1 MILTLVVFV
10 GLTFAVL
17 VMLALPLLRRQTGP
31 VIRAAFDMQVY
42 RDQLRELEKDLERG
56 VVTAEQADAARLEI
70 HRRLL
75 AADSEARAA
84 GAAQAPPP
92 GRRRRILTTL
102 ALAVLLPV
110 VAFGLYGRLGSPG
123 YPDRPHAERMAE
135 MLGLTP
141 DQAKSLRTTAETLAE
156 SLKDGSGKQADW
168 VSLGQTWQQLGEYT
182 KALHAYEQAAEKG
195 PLDSN
200 SWASLGEANVMAS
213 NGQVMPGA
221 KEAFLKA
228 LQQDRTDPRSRY
240 YLGMAAVQGG
250 DPQRGIAIWRDLSQ
264 DSPPDA
270 PWMRMLR
277 SRIAQAAQEAGLPP
291 MAISPRHPLDSRPVE
306 MVTMPPTAGGTAPA
320 QDQTAQSGEGF
331 SPDQQSMID
340 GMIQRLKDRLAANP
354 QDPEGWARL
363 GKSLGVLKDYDGSVT
378 AYAKAVEQDGKNIG
392 TRLDYGMAL
401 LARAENT
408 KAPSLPDAFYEQ
420 AQWMATNAA
429 DEPGGLYLRAL
440 AAESRKKAEDAIA
453 LWTKLSAVMPSDSP
467 AYAMAQDR
475 LKALGAK

>member
-1 MILTLVVFV
+1 MTLTLIAFV

-17 VMLALPLLRRQTGP
+17 VMLALPLLRRQNGS

-75 AADSEARAA
+75 NADAEARAA
-84 GAAQAPPP
+84 GTLQTGSP
-92 GRRRRILTTL
+92 GRRQRIFTTI
-102 ALAVLLPV
+102 ALAVALPIA
-110 VAFGLYGRLGSPG
+110 AFGLYGRLGSPG

-141 DQAKSLRTTAETLAE
+141 DQAKNLRITAETMTKALQ
-156 SLKDGSGKQADW
+156 DGGKQSDW
-168 VSLGQTWQQLGEYT
+168 IALGQTWQQLGEYT
-182 KALHAYEQAAEKG
+182 KALNAYEQAAGLG
-195 PLDSN
+195 PLDAA

-221 KEAFLKA
+221 KDSFLKA
-228 LQQDRTDPRSRY
+228 LAQDRDDPRSRY
-240 YLGMAAVQGG
+240 YLGLAAVQGG
-250 DPQRGIAIWRDLSQ
+250 DAQRGIAIWRDLSQ
-264 DSPPDA
+264 GSPPDA

-277 SRIAQAAQEAGLPP
+277 SRIAQAAQEAGIPP
-291 MAISPRHPLDSRPVE
+291 MGISPRHPLDSRPVE
-306 MVTMPPTAGGTAPA
+306 VATLPSGPGAAAPIQQQA
-320 QDQTAQSGEGF
+320 EQADEGF
-331 SPDQQSMID
+331 SPDQKAMID
-340 GMIQRLKDRLAANP
+340 GMIQRLKDRLATAP

-363 GKSLGVLKDYDGSVT
+363 GKSLGVLKDYDGSVN
-378 AYAKAVEQDGKNIG
+378 AYAKAVEQDSGNAG

-401 LARAENT
+401 LARAETT

-420 AQWMATNAA
+420 ARWMAVNAP

-440 AAESRKKAEDAIA
+440 AAESRKQADEAIN
-453 LWTKLSAVMPSDSP
+453 LWKKLSSVMPPDSP
-467 AYAMAQDR
+467 AYSMAQDR
-475 LKALGAK
+475 LKALGAN